1 MRLLATGVTRAVAW
15 RLCLAAAL
23 SVAGG
28 ALAALAPLALKG
40 LFDSLGKLNTLAQLG
55 GINGVDGA
63 SAVSA
68 ASAVSGVSGGNGLTG
83 ANAAT
88 AATGWLLTI
97 GAPVAAYVAA
107 HSLARLVSEIRPV
120 VTSAAEQ
127 RLQTHLRQRFFDRVL
142 SLPTQFH
149 LTRRTGALLQE
160 LQQAAAGY
168 QIILFHLVNSVLPV
182 LVETGAIMAI
192 LTTFDQPALT
202 AIIAST
208 ALAYLAVMTR
218 RTTPLRAAA
227 TAVNEASVD
236 VHARLAE
243 GLGNVEPIKMFGAE
257 RASMA
262 RLGAASLSL
271 ERAWRLLHRLRLL
284 QGAATVLVFAA
295 SMGAFLLLAANAVLD
310 GSLTLGGFV
319 LANVYMLQ
327 VIRPL
332 EALSGAVRDICQGL
346 AFVRPLVGI
355 LCTPVDLA
363 RAHHPL
369 DRAAAGPA
377 HDAAARTSPPSPALS
392 PAPSTPSTPSTPL
405 PSFTR
410 QAPPH
415 IAFRGVGLTYEDRAP
430 VLRGVDLDIAAG
442 RSLAIVGPTGSGKSS
457 LVRLLLR
464 LQEPQ
469 EGKILMDGLA
479 IAEMPIDHLRG
490 LVAVVPQ
497 DVMLFHAT
505 IAANIALGRDHATRR
520 EINRASRLAGLG
532 ELLDALPD
540 GLQTVIGERGLKLS
554 GGERQRVAIA
564 RAILRDPL
572 VYVFDEA
579 TSMLDTAT
587 EAKILRDLRNV
598 AAGCTTI
605 TVAHRLSTI
614 QHADHIA
621 VLAQGRVVEQGN
633 HAALLQHGGAYA
645 ALWRSQAPQ

>member
-1 MRLLATGVTRAVAW
+1 M
-15 RLCLAAAL
+15 
-23 SVAGG
+23 
-28 ALAALAPLALKG
+28 
-40 LFDSLGKLNTLAQLG
+40 
-55 GINGVDGA
+55 
-63 SAVSA
+63 
-68 ASAVSGVSGGNGLTG
+68 
-83 ANAAT
+83 
-88 AATGWLLTI
+88 
-97 GAPVAAYVAA
+97 
-107 HSLARLVSEIRPV
+107 
-120 VTSAAEQ
+120 
-127 RLQTHLRQRFFDRVL
+127 
-142 SLPTQFH
+142 
-149 LTRRTGALLQE
+149 QE

-208 ALAYLAVMTR
+208 ALAYLGVMTC
-218 RTTPLRAAA
+218 RTSPLRAAA

-236 VHARLAE
+236 LHARLAE

-271 ERAWRLLHRLRLL
+271 ERAWRVLQRLRLL
-284 QGAATVLVFAA
+284 QGAATVLVFAT
-295 SMGAFLLLAANAVLD
+295 SMGACLLLAANAVLD

-355 LCTPVDLA
+355 LRTPADLA
-363 RAHHPL
+363 RAHRPL

-377 HDAAARTSPPSPALS
+377 HDAAARTSSSSPPSPPSPSSPPLA
-392 PAPSTPSTPSTPL
+392 PAPSTPSAPSALL

-410 QAPPH
+410 QASPH

-430 VLRGVDLDIAAG
+430 ALRGVDLDIAAG
-442 RSLAIVGPTGSGKSS
+442 HSLAIVGPTGSGKSS
-457 LVRLLLR
+457 LVRLLIR

-469 EGKILMDGLA
+469 EGMILMDGLA
-479 IAEMPIDHLRG
+479 IAEMPIDQLRG

-520 EINRASRLAGLG
+520 EIDRASRLAGLG
-532 ELLDALPD
+532 ELVDTLPD

-587 EAKILRDLRNV
+587 EAEILRDLRNV
-598 AAGCTTI
+598 AAGRTTI
-605 TVAHRLSTI
+605 TIAHRLSAI

-621 VLAQGRVVEQGN
+621 VLAQGRVVEQGT
-633 HAALLQHGGAYA
+633 HAALVQRGGAYA
-645 ALWRSQAPQ
+645 ALWRLQALQ